1 MSELLLVAIVL
12 TGLDTGQTLSAL
24 AAGYVEANPAM
35 AQLAQAPVAF
45 VAVKAGVTA
54 GLATWLWRHRTSRGA
69 KWAALAWVGLEA
81 VLVAHNWRAMR
92 R

>member
-1 MSELLLVAIVL
+1 MEILLLCAVVL
-12 TGLDTGQTLSAL
+12 TGIDTGQTLSAL

-35 AQLAQAPVAF
+35 VQLAQQPVAF

-54 GLATWLWRHRTSRGA
+54 GLATWLWRHRHLRA
-69 KWAALAWVGLEA
+69 ARWAALVWVGLEA
-81 VLVAHNWRAMR
+81 VIVAHNWRAVR